1 MFENLKNLHKLKQ
14 MQDEFKKE
22 RLTVEKRGVFVTING
37 NFGVEEIKL
46 NSDLSLQDQ
55 QDVLKDV
62 LNEAREEIQKKLAQ
76 KMMSSGLGF

>member
-22 RLTVEKRGVFVTING
+22 KITVERKGVTVTMNG
-37 NFGVEEIKL
+37 NFEVEEIKL
-46 NSDLSLQDQ
+46 NPELNIEDQ
-55 QDVLKDV
+55 QRMVKDV
-62 LNEAREEIQKKLAQ
+62 INEARENIQKKLAQ